1 MAEKAFRV
9 IIAWL
14 GGAFAIIL
22 VVANIAVA
30 VVSPPA
36 FLTEPLLTKK
46 VDDLK

>member
-1 MAEKAFRV
+1 V

-30 VVSPPA
+30 VVSRQRP
-36 FLTEPLLTKK
+36 
-46 VDDLK
+46 